1 MGPDRDV
8 RPVSWRS
15 WRPDLSPICDM
26 TEDQLV
32 SEALQLVAAED
43 YAHALPLWEKAR
55 NTASE
60 TTHKCIYL
68 LHEARCLRELKEF
81 GLAEQRLQMA
91 EKIDREKKLQLDL
104 EHARVRQLY
113 DLERYKDAN
122 DRSKRLLNEHAQ
134 ALAHPERAELRYEI
148 KLGLGYG
155 LVSGGEFE
163 EGVKV
168 LSEILRVAENED
180 KRRIHYF
187 CGLALHHLKRDDNAV
202 REFKKVLESGE
213 QDQLSADAHY
223 DLAMIY
229 KSREEFT
236 AAKQHLQKAEGLQ
249 DKLTVPL
256 RYLYTALAQVCN
268 ARGEMEE
275 TKKYIRLAESLPKM
289 KQ

>member
-1 MGPDRDV
+1 
-8 RPVSWRS
+8 
-15 WRPDLSPICDM
+15 M

-43 YAHALPLWEKAR
+43 YAHALPLWEQAR

-81 GLAEQRLQMA
+81 ELAEQRLQMA
-91 EKIDREKKLQLDL
+91 EEIDRDKKLQLDL

-113 DLERYKDAN
+113 EREQYTEGN
-122 DRSKRLLNEHAQ
+122 DRSVRLLEEHAEE
-134 ALAHPERAELRYEI
+134 LAHPERAELRYEI

-168 LSEILRVAENED
+168 LSALLPVAEKED

-187 CGLALHHLKRDDNAV
+187 CGLALHHLKRDDNAI
-202 REFKKVLESGE
+202 REFRSVLESGE
-213 QDQLSADAHY
+213 RDQLSADAHY
-223 DLAMIY
+223 DVAMIY

-236 AAKQHLQKAEGLQ
+236 AAKQHLQAAERLH

-268 ARGEMEE
+268 ARHESEE
-275 TKKYIRLAESLPKM
+275 TRKYIRLAESLPKM